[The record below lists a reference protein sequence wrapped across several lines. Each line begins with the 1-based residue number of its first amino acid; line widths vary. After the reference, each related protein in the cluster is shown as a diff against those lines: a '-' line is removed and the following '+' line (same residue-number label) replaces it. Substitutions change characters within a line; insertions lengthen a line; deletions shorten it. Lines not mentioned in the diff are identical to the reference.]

1 MGMHATEFVQN
12 SAAAAGASE
21 IPPVVVMA
29 GKEDLLKQQCL
40 AAIATSV
47 LGADSDE
54 MLQRV
59 DGQQAAWRDVN
70 DELATRSMFSTHR
83 VVLVERA
90 EEFIKKNR
98 GILEDYVSQPAQHSV
113 LVLETRSWPGNTK
126 LAKAVT
132 RAGLTLECTELEGAA
147 LTKWLVGT
155 AKRRFDVTL
164 TREAAV
170 VMVALAGSRLTQLEQ
185 ELAKLSSCSQQD
197 TVGVDMV
204 RSLVGGW
211 QVQTTFEMLGA
222 VRNGRTP
229 DALAEFGKLWEAKE
243 PLQKLMG
250 GVAFVYRRLA
260 RATELARQG
269 RGLNDALKQAK
280 VFYREIPESNRYLR
294 RIGRAEAESFVERLL
309 EVDKG
314 LKGQERLPGNVQF
327 ERLLVQLG
335 GTR

>member
-12 SAAAAGASE
+12 AASAAGLSE
-21 IPPVVVMA
+21 VPPVVVMA
-29 GKEDLLKQQCL
+29 GKEALLKQQCL
-40 AAIATSV
+40 ASIAASV
-47 LGADSDE
+47 LGDDSDE

-83 VVLVERA
+83 VVVVERA
-90 EEFIKKNR
+90 EDFIKKNR
-98 GILEDYVSQPAQHSV
+98 SALEGYVKQPAQHSV
-113 LVLETRSWPGNTK
+113 LVLETKSWPGNTK
-126 LAKAVT
+126 LAKAVA
-132 RAGLTLECTELEGAA
+132 RVGLTLECSELEGAA
-147 LTKWLVGT
+147 LTKWLVAT
-155 AKRRFDVTL
+155 AKRRFDMTL
-164 TREAAV
+164 SREAAV
-170 VMVALAGSRLTQLEQ
+170 VMVALAGNRLTQLEQ
-185 ELAKLSSCSQQD
+185 ELAKLSSCSD
-197 TVGVDMV
+197 ENIIGVDLV

-269 RGLNDALKQAK
+269 RGLNEALKQAK
-280 VFYREIPESNRYLR
+280 VFHREIPESNRYLR
-294 RIGRAEAESFVERLL
+294 RIGRHEAEEFVQRLL

-335 GTR
+335 GKQ